1 MIAAERLKLGDPQM
15 LPKARPSRTQ
25 EHIPLSEPLSAPE
38 IVIFRAL
45 LEPPLVESAWRRIV
59 EQPEIFE
66 TGAGSQL
73 AAAIAAAYPDGFP
86 QGPPSSW
93 VHAIEPEHMRQVLS
107 EVTLDFRS
115 ENLSEQRL
123 SDSVSFL
130 QRQADARELRRQKA
144 AERSPEERQEILN
157 KLRQLNPDPR
167 KRLEEPVFDP
177 FA

>member
-1 MIAAERLKLGDPQM
+1 
-15 LPKARPSRTQ
+15 
-25 EHIPLSEPLSAPE
+25 
-38 IVIFRAL
+38 
-45 LEPPLVESAWRRIV
+45 
-59 EQPEIFE
+59 
-66 TGAGSQL
+66 
-73 AAAIAAAYPDGFP
+73 
-86 QGPPSSW
+86 
-93 VHAIEPEHMRQVLS
+93 MRQVLS